1 MTVSNAS
8 AVERHYAND
17 HIVEPIL
24 AAVRAQ
30 IGDDTPITAE
40 ALAPIDHFH
49 SRGLDATRE
58 LMTALGPTRDQ
69 SLLDIGCGI
78 GGPAR
83 WIASQYGCRVTGID
97 LTEAFCKAARILN
110 ELTGLA
116 DRVTIIHGDA
126 LALPFADAT
135 FDMAYSQNV
144 IMNIADKARFYREA
158 LRVLRSGGRCA
169 FANLVRGD
177 GGEPYYPVPWAET
190 AATSFLASEE
200 ETRAD
205 ILAAGFEMVSF
216 RASSE
221 DPDVARQARL
231 KLESGWRPALSPHV
245 FVGER
250 MFTYQLNN
258 MRNNEE
264 GRVRRV
270 EIVARKS

>member
-1 MTVSNAS
+1 MTASDAS

-30 IGDDTPITAE
+30 IGDAPITPE

-58 LMTALGPTRDQ
+58 LMTALGPSRGA

-83 WIASQYGCRVTGID
+83 WVASQYDCRVTGID
-97 LTEAFCKAARILN
+97 LTEAFCRAGRILN
-110 ELTGLA
+110 DLTGLA
-116 DRVTIIHGDA
+116 DRVTIVHGDA
-126 LALPFADAT
+126 LALPFPGAT

-144 IMNIADKARFYREA
+144 IMNIADKAGFYREA
-158 LRVLRSGGRCA
+158 HRVLKPGGRCA
-169 FANLVRGD
+169 FANLIRGD

-205 ILAAGFEMVSF
+205 VLAAGFELVSF

-221 DPDVARQARL
+221 DPATARQARL

-250 MFTYQLNN
+250 MFTYQMNN

-264 GRVRRV
+264 RRVRRV
-270 EIVARKS
+270 EIVAHKP